1 MHKIFSLLALIIF
14 SGSFLYSQN
23 ILSQDYNT
31 PNIINVDTECNF
43 TEWHL
48 ENGVSSEIGIPICNR
63 NYVDNNYYFQF
74 QIPASGNAKLSV
86 EFSEQ
91 VEFGLATY
99 YYNQGTLEELKCDV
113 FSSED
118 GFITI
123 AENQDLALI
132 DIIVQLWIITPNI
145 ASVDICVY
153 EIESL
158 EPEVK
163 LAVFPDMFTP
173 QQLVEDTLVTGCLE
187 AYNVTYN
194 GSNQS
199 IGYFNQGLPGLD
211 FATGIVLSTG
221 DVADAPGPNT
231 SGSTGTNTSSGSD
244 PHLQA
249 LVPGYTVNDATVLEF
264 DFVPASD
271 VLQFEYVF
279 GSEEYPEFVNSSYND
294 VFGFFLTGTN
304 PNGTDYN
311 YTNIALIP
319 GTSMPVTIDNVNIS
333 TNSQYY
339 VDNTGGANIEY
350 DGYTVTLTATA
361 DVVMCEEYHIK
372 LAVGDCG
379 DPNYDSAV
387 FLKAGS
393 FTSGESYTMQAV
405 SANASALEFYEGCE
419 VFLIFTRTP
428 DTDINQDVPVELIIT
443 GTASNGVDYTEIPQN
458 FIIPAGQESDT
469 VVIEAVAD
477 GITEGAESI
486 IFSFVNG
493 CPCSAGSSAVDTVY
507 IVDEFEI
514 EAELTNSGPIC
525 VGDEATLNI
534 SFITDG
540 DPSEF
545 SYVWSTTDSN
555 VDELTVSPDVTTT
568 YEVTVSYPCDEFVV
582 STTLEVVYPPEP
594 DLGPDFEQIGL
605 SAPLNSN
612 MPAGNT
618 GFWTFIG
625 GDGTAEIVSPD
636 SPQTT
641 VNVDAF
647 GDYTFVWTET
657 NLPPNCTGTDTITI
671 SFYHVPTTSIYHPPI
686 DCFSDTI
693 PITYTGNGYEWGTYE
708 WDFGDGIIVSGTH
721 WGPYE
726 VYWEVPGNQEVT
738 LTITELGVTVDTTII
753 IYYPPPIEY
762 VFNYEDD
769 PCYQSCNGSAEINV
783 TGGTPPYTY
792 HWGSSTN
799 VLNNLCVGDY
809 GVYISDANGCAI
821 DQIQFTIEQ
830 PPLMT
835 FDTVYH
841 NLDCYNDNSGWATV
855 TADGGTPPY
864 QYIWSDGFNGNHYPD
879 MSAGIY
885 QVSIYDDHGCHLF
898 EQFNI
903 QEPDLLQVVVA
914 PGMSICEHQTI
925 NVAAQQAG
933 GTAPYTYYWDGG
945 SGFNQGPSSFS
956 ITPHED
962 TTLSVY
968 VVDEHGCV
976 SNTESI
982 EFIVSPEM
990 SYTLDIE
997 HVSCYDACDGRAEVT
1012 IEGGIPPYSYSWS
1025 SNTNINNN
1033 LCAGVYTLTV
1043 TDAIGCQISTYFTI
1057 TQPDE
1062 LTYIVE
1068 SQDATCSYSDDGSA
1082 NILVAGGTLPYTY
1095 QWSNLSSTPDINATP
1110 GTYTVTVTDAHN
1122 CRVEASATIGSPQ
1135 PLYVQTHNDKT
1146 ICIDGQTTI
1155 GAQHSGGTGYA
1166 TYYWQGTDGSEY
1178 NQHMAMV
1185 SPLET
1190 TRYTVTVT
1198 DDNACTA
1205 SSYMDVIVRD
1215 SLRIEGIITNTP
1227 SICQGESAQI
1237 ELLATGGSGQY
1248 IIRNQFGQIVPSP
1261 FTVNPIET
1269 TTYNLS
1275 LEDNCGTPSVSGSIT
1290 INVIP
1295 LPEVSFTSDI
1305 LNGCPNT
1312 SIAFTDLTPVSD
1324 AEYKWNFGD
1333 GRFANIQ
1340 NPIHMYRDSGKYTV
1354 SLTVT
1359 DSHGCSAS
1367 YSVSEMI
1374 EIYPKPT
1381 VNFTVKPE
1389 IASIV
1394 DPLIAFESTTDNSM
1408 FLFWYYGDGDSS
1420 INVTRPMHMYNAT
1433 GEYEVVLIAENEHGC
1448 TGSAY
1453 RTVMIEGEY
1462 TIYAPDAFSPNG
1474 DGVNDC
1480 FRICGQGIDPYE
1492 FDLKIFD
1499 RWGNQVFETDHYDTD
1514 VKCNSCSSDSWD
1526 GTRGSR
1532 MKGDD
1537 YMPSGLYYWQLQY
1550 KEIGGIG
1557 HKISGKVRLIR

>member
-1 MHKIFSLLALIIF
+1 MHKILPIVVILLFISNTL
-14 SGSFLYSQN
+14 LSQS
-23 ILSQDYNT
+23 ILSQNYDAPSELLVT
-31 PNIINVDTECNF
+31 PECIYS
-43 TEWHL
+43 EWQL

-63 NYVDNNYYFQF
+63 NYVNNNYYMQF
-74 QIPASGNAKLSV
+74 QVPESGNVRLS
-86 EFSEQ
+86 FDFNQ
-91 VEFGLATY
+91 LVEFGLATY
-99 YYNQGTLEELKCDV
+99 YYDSGVLQELKCDV
-113 FSSED
+113 FSDNSGSIVIVDDEELFD
-118 GFITI
+118 Y
-123 AENQDLALI
+123 E
-132 DIIVQLWIITPNI
+132 IIVQLWIITADI
-145 ASVDICVY
+145 ESVDICIH

-158 EPEVK
+158 ESGVK
-163 LAVFPDMFTP
+163 LAVYPNMFTP
-173 QQLVEDTLVTGCLE
+173 QQLVEDTLVTGCLD

-194 GSNQS
+194 GGAQS
-199 IGYFNQGLPGLD
+199 IAYFNQGIPGLD
-211 FATGIVLSTG
+211 FASGIILSTG
-221 DVADAPGPNT
+221 DASDAPGPNV
-231 SGSTGTNTSSGSD
+231 SGSTSTLTGSGSD

-264 DFVPASD
+264 DFVPASN

-279 GSEEYPEFVNSSYND
+279 GSEEYPEFVNSSFND
-294 VFGFFLTGTN
+294 VFGFFLTGPN
-304 PNGTDYN
+304 PGGPDYN

-339 VDNTGGANIEY
+339 INNTGGANIEY

-379 DPNYDSAV
+379 DSSYDSAV

-405 SANASALEFYEGCE
+405 SANASALQFYEGCSIY
-419 VFLIFTRTP
+419 LIFTRTP
-428 DTDINQDVPVELIIT
+428 ETDINEDVPVELIIT
-443 GTASNGVDYTEIPQN
+443 GTATNGADYTTIPQN
-458 FIIPAGQESDT
+458 FVIPGGQQSDT
-469 VVIEAVAD
+469 VAIDAIAD
-477 GITEGAESI
+477 GVTEGAESI

-514 EAELTNSGPIC
+514 DANLTNSGPIC
-525 VGDEATLNI
+525 VGDDATLDI

-545 SYVWSTTDSN
+545 TYEWSTGDIN
-555 VDELTVSPDVTTT
+555 VDQITVSPTVTTT
-568 YEVTVSYPCDEFVV
+568 YEVTITYPCDELVV
-582 STTLEVVYPPEP
+582 STTLQVVYPPEP

-605 SAPLNSN
+605 SAPLNVD

-618 GFWTFIG
+618 GSWSFLS
-625 GDGTAEIVSPD
+625 GDGNADIVSPT

-657 NLPPNCTGTDTITI
+657 NLPPNCIGYDTITI
-671 SFYHVPTTSIYHPPI
+671 SFYHIPTTTVFYPPI

-693 PITYTGNGYEWGTYE
+693 TISYTGNGYDWGTYE
-708 WDFGDGIIVSGTH
+708 WDFGDGVIVSGSH
-721 WGPYE
+721 WGPYN
-726 VYWEVPGNQEVT
+726 VYWEVGGNQEVT
-738 LTITELGVTVDTTII
+738 LTITELGVVVDTTFIV
-753 IYYPPPIEY
+753 YNPPQLEY
-762 VFNYEDD
+762 VFEYQDD

-799 VLNNLCVGDY
+799 VMNNLCAGDY
-809 GVYISDANGCAI
+809 GVYVSDDNGCAI
-821 DQIQFTIEQ
+821 DHIQFTIDQ
-830 PPLMT
+830 PTQMT
-835 FDTVYH
+835 YDTTYH
-841 NLDCYNDNSGWATV
+841 NLDCFNDNSGWATV

-864 QYIWSDGFNGNHYPD
+864 EYIWSDGFNGNHYSD

-885 QVSIYDDHGCHLF
+885 QVSIFDNNGCELF

-903 QEPDLLQVVVA
+903 EEPGLLQVVVS

-945 SGFNQGPSSFS
+945 NGFSPGPSSFN
-956 ITPHED
+956 ITPHQD

-968 VVDEHGCV
+968 VIDEHGCV
-976 SNTESI
+976 SNTETV

-990 SYTLDIE
+990 SYTLDLE
-997 HVSCYDACDGRAEVT
+997 NVTCNGACNGRAEIT
-1012 IEGGIPPYSYSWS
+1012 ISGGIPPFNYSWDS
-1025 SNTNINNN
+1025 DINIYNN
-1033 LCAGVYTLTV
+1033 LCAGLYNLTV

-1057 TQPDE
+1057 TEPDE
-1062 LTYIVE
+1062 LSYIIE
-1068 SQDATCSYSDDGSA
+1068 TEDANCSYSDDGSA

-1095 QWSNLSSTPDINATP
+1095 QWSDFTNTANMTGTP
-1110 GTYTVTVTDAHN
+1110 GTYTVTVTDALG

-1135 PLYVQTHNDKT
+1135 ALYVQTHNDKT

-1166 TYYWQGTDGSEY
+1166 TYYWQGNDGSVY
-1178 NQHMAMV
+1178 NQHIAMV
-1185 SPLET
+1185 NPVET
-1190 TRYTVTVT
+1190 TQYYVTVT
-1198 DDNACTA
+1198 DDNGCTA
-1205 SSYMDVIVRD
+1205 TSNMNIFVRD
-1215 SLRIEGIITNTP
+1215 SLSIDAIVTSTP
-1227 SICQGESAQI
+1227 TICLGESAQI
-1237 ELLATGGSGQY
+1237 HLHATGGSGQY
-1248 IIRNQFGQIVPSP
+1248 IIRNQLGQIVPSP
-1261 FTVNPIET
+1261 FVVSPEET
-1269 TTYNLS
+1269 TTYNLT
-1275 LEDNCGTPSVSGSIT
+1275 LEDNCETPAVSGEIT
-1290 INVIP
+1290 ISVVP
-1295 LPEVSFTSDI
+1295 LPEVDFESNINS
-1305 LNGCPNT
+1305 GCPGT
-1312 SIAFTDLTPVSD
+1312 DIAFTELNGITGS
-1324 AEYKWNFGD
+1324 EYLWDFGD

-1340 NPIHMYRDSGKYTV
+1340 NPIHLYREPGNYTV

-1359 DSHGCSAS
+1359 NIEGCSS
-1367 YSVSEMI
+1367 SDTIEEMI
-1374 EIYPKPT
+1374 EIYTRPS

-1389 IASIV
+1389 YASIV
-1394 DPLIAFESTTDNSM
+1394 DPLIAFESTTDDAI

-1420 INVTRPMHMYNAT
+1420 INITRPMHMYKAA
-1433 GEYEVVLIAENEHGC
+1433 GEYEVLLVAENEYGC
-1448 TGSAY
+1448 TSSAY

-1462 TIYAPDAFSPNG
+1462 TLYAPEAFTPNG

-1492 FDLKIFD
+1492 FNLQVYD
-1499 RWGNQVFETDHYDTD
+1499 RWGNKVFETDHYKPN
-1514 VKCNSCSSDSWD
+1514 VKCSSCTTDSWD

-1532 MKGDD
+1532 IKGDE
-1537 YMPSGLYYWQLQY
+1537 YLPAGLYYWQLNY
-1550 KEIGGIG
+1550 KEIDGIG
-1557 HKISGKVRLIR
+1557 YELRGKVRLIR